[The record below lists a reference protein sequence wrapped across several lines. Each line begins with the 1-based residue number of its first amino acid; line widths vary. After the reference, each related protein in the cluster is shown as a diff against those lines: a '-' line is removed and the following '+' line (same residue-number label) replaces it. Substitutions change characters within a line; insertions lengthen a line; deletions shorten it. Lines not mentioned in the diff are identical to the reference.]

1 MRICVKFSREGFS
14 KYLAHLDM
22 QRMFVRAIK
31 RADLPAKYSAGFNP
45 HMNISFAYPLGV
57 GIETRGDYLEFFT
70 TEDIDIAAAEQALR
84 LQMPEGFGVQAM
96 GELDEKTGKLMALT
110 QQAEYRLEGFC
121 PEFAA
126 WMQVFLQ
133 KDSYMVERE
142 RKGKVRTIDIRPMVK
157 ECVFLEDGAIRLRVD
172 NSGSASLN
180 PALLLKAAAKESGK
194 DEMRARI
201 IRMELYTV
209 TEDGA
214 LQPITALF
222 A

>member
-96 GELDEKTGKLMALT
+96 GELDEMSKATLGSYDNAIKAMELDDVSHAVKTA
-110 QQAEYRLEGFC
+110 
-121 PEFAA
+121 
-126 WMQVFLQ
+126 
-133 KDSYMVERE
+133 
-142 RKGKVRTIDIRPMVK
+142 
-157 ECVFLEDGAIRLRVD
+157 FLEQQVNKMEKDLRQGHINRLSNAECSVSAGVRFLDLLGNLERVSD
-172 NSGSASLN
+172 HAMNIAQVVLN
-180 PALLLKAAAKESGK
+180 DHRTEKNYHSESFL
-194 DEMRARI
+194 E
-201 IRMELYTV
+201 EEPYV
-209 TEDGA
+209 
-214 LQPITALF
+214 
-222 A
+222 

>member
-57 GIETRGDYLEFFT
+57 GIETRGDYLE
-70 TEDIDIAAAEQALR
+70 LR

-126 WMQVFLQ
+126 WVQAFLQ

-180 PALLLKAAAKESGK
+180 PTLLLKAAAKESGK